1 MLITIGYVLINIGRN
16 EHKMTILSML
26 NEQEKAVLEAIRMR
40 LSRHQCLLY
49 LKEHGFPMSQATL
62 TRKKKKLNDMKLKRL
77 HFIARL
83 GFEDQHLDR
92 VEGCELIEK
101 FMWQNY
107 FECKNPYQK
116 TLILKEIINV
126 QPYLSSYYEATKW
139 ILEEHIKNER
149 KENKYISSA

>member
-1 MLITIGYVLINIGRN
+1 
-16 EHKMTILSML
+16 MTISSTLS
-26 NEQEKAVLEAIRMR
+26 EQEKAVLETVRMR
-40 LSRHQCLLY
+40 LSRQQSLLY
-49 LKEHGFPMSQATL
+49 LKENGFKMSQATL

-107 FECKNPYQK
+107 HECNNPYQK

-139 ILEEHIKNER
+139 ILEEHTKNER
-149 KENKYISSA
+149 KENKHISST

>member
-1 MLITIGYVLINIGRN
+1 
-16 EHKMTILSML
+16 MTNSNTLS
-26 NEQEKAVLEAIRMR
+26 EQEKAVLETIRMR
-40 LSRHQCLLY
+40 LSRQQSLLY
-49 LKEHGFPMSQATL
+49 LKENGFKISQATL

-92 VEGCELIEK
+92 VDGCELIEK
-101 FMWQNY
+101 LMWQNY
-107 FECKNPYQK
+107 RECNNPYQK

-139 ILEEHIKNER
+139 ILEEHTTNER
-149 KENKYISSA
+149 KENKHISST

>member
-1 MLITIGYVLINIGRN
+1 
-16 EHKMTILSML
+16 MTTSSTL
-26 NEQEKAVLEAIRMR
+26 NEQEKAVLETIRMR
-40 LSRHQCLLY
+40 LSRQQSLLY
-49 LKEHGFPMSQATL
+49 LKENGFNMSQATL
-62 TRKKKKLNDMKLKRL
+62 TRNKKKLKDMKLKRL

-107 FECKNPYQK
+107 HECNNPYQK
-116 TLILKEIINV
+116 TLILKEILNV

-139 ILEEHIKNER
+139 ILEEHTKNER
-149 KENKYISSA
+149 KENKHISST